1 MIHDKSNEFRDER
14 DADLVKIKRESAAVI
29 SSTRWI
35 LLAVATGGI
44 ALLLLGS
51 TAIISRGLLPVDRL
65 SEAVS
70 HVSERDFR
78 LPVSSAE
85 MSKELLPVYSRLTTT
100 LDALRRAFDREKQ
113 AVADISHELRTPVA
127 ALAATIDVS
136 LRKPRTR
143 EQYKTTLEECR
154 EINRQL
160 ARLVERVMTLANL
173 DAGNDRST
181 TGPVD
186 ASELARECAAMI
198 RPLAEAHGLTVS
210 AQIAPALSLT
220 TDGDKVREVLMNL
233 LHNAVEYTPSDGRI
247 DVSAQRTGTGGVEFR
262 VRDTGIGM
270 TADVKEKI
278 FERFFRG
285 DVSRTATGVHAGLGL
300 AIVKEYVHRLGGTVT
315 VESKPGSGST
325 FTVSV
330 PSLSA

>member
-136 LRKPRTR
+136 LRKPRTL

-160 ARLVERVMTLANL
+160 GRLVERVMTLANL

-186 ASELARECAAMI
+186 ASELAHECAAMI

-247 DVSAQRTGTGGVEFR
+247 DVSAHRTGAGGVEFR

-270 TADVKEKI
+270 TANVKEKI

-300 AIVKEYVHRLGGTVT
+300 AIVKVYVHRLGGTVT
-315 VESKPGSGST
+315 VESILGSGST